1 MDFIEICF
9 TLFLGKFVDL
19 VQEEAEIVETF
30 ADSHGKGLEVHFL
43 KNCYYK
49 LE

>member
-9 TLFLGKFVDL
+9 TLFLWKFVDL
-19 VQEEAEIVETF
+19 VEKEAEIVETF
-30 ADSHGKGLEVHFL
+30 ADSHGKGLDVHCL
-43 KNCYYK
+43 KNGCYN